1 MGHRYSVY
9 FSAFLLVFVTFLH
22 PLFTLLMFFSLYLRD
37 VIRHDYRP
45 GQSVVVVFLSPRLSQ
60 EIIPHRM
67 LDNNSILRG
76 YRNSFYSR
84 HDIPMPPNYLHLEK
98 GPERQMRQLQFGG
111 LGQCCNQHLSRHHN
125 YSSSYERT
133 STSSAQWEKEDRN
146 VCHVR
151 SRELVSQSCFPSCHV
166 FR

>member
-76 YRNSFYSR
+76 
-84 HDIPMPPNYLHLEK
+84 
-98 GPERQMRQLQFGG
+98 
-111 LGQCCNQHLSRHHN
+111 
-125 YSSSYERT
+125 
-133 STSSAQWEKEDRN
+133 
-146 VCHVR
+146 
-151 SRELVSQSCFPSCHV
+151 
-166 FR
+166 